1 MNVPAGNGVQALLRI
16 GCRLDSKGGIVSIHC
31 LSVMIAL
38 LTLCLAA
45 PGQKDGRF
53 S

>member
-1 MNVPAGNGVQALLRI
+1 MNAYRRNGVQALLRI
-16 GCRLDSKGGIVSIHC
+16 GYRLNSKGGIVSIHC

-38 LTLCLAA
+38 LSLCLARL
-45 PGQKDGRF
+45 D